1 MDYEELFSTDIRSE
15 QIKKWRADGKK
26 IVGII
31 CCHVPFELLHA
42 AGVCPIRLRST
53 GKKLSGAA
61 DAYMPQK
68 SCGFTTTICQNLVDG
83 TYDLDGIAYS
93 DGCDVAMSVIGA
105 WRSFLEKQGEERWL
119 FQISAPR
126 IINPASYSFFNYELE
141 DLRDALQELSGNTIT
156 DEKLKNSID
165 LYNEARRLV
174 KQVYEL
180 HKAEKPVINGEDTLK
195 LMLAAAEMP
204 VEEYIAHLKAF
215 LADVPNMTPL
225 EGYTHRVMVIGSAL
239 DDPGFV
245 KLIEDN
251 GCLVVADLNSFGIR
265 FLRDELVYDEGDL
278 LGSISKHYLGRSSC
292 PRMMD
297 GTDDIND
304 YMLSASKEYG
314 AEGIIL
320 ERLKD
325 CDKWLSE
332 SYAIG
337 EKLKE
342 EGIPFLELERSE
354 QYTGGAQAQLRI
366 EAFKEMLDNLD

>member
-265 FLRDELVYDEGDL
+265 FLRDELEYDESNL
-278 LGSISKHYLGRSSC
+278 LGSLSKHYLTRSSC

-297 GTDDIND
+297 GSDDIHD
-304 YMLSASKEYG
+304 YMLTAAKEYG
-314 AEGIIL
+314 AQGVIM
-320 ERLKD
+320 ERLKY
-325 CDKWLSE
+325 CEKWQNE
-332 SYAIG
+332 SYVIG
-337 EKLKE
+337 ETLKKAD
-342 EGIPFLELERSE
+342 IPYLELERQE
-354 QYTGGAQAQLRI
+354 QYTGEAQLQLRI
-366 EAFKEMLDNLD
+366 EAFKELLENR